1 MKPYCIARNLIGQ
14 QPRLV
19 MAWGAAQELK
29 DLLRAG
35 VEGTW
40 GRMCRVIGEHGSLL
54 SSPMTL
60 SVPCWGTKDHT
71 LHPMLRG
78 DGFFFRVKVGL
89 QSMSLF
95 EKWSHKSTLRW
106 WQSKSEIGREPRQ
119 SLFSSRWALWA
130 TESLLTAGWLHGTL
144 PETPAKRARELEC
157 WCTNTIVSELLPG
170 TISQTL
176 GLSPTCPS
184 C

>member
-1 MKPYCIARNLIGQ
+1 MKPYCIAINLIGQ

-19 MAWGAAQELK
+19 MARGAAWEFK
-29 DLLRAG
+29 NLLIAG
-35 VEGTW
+35 MGVTW
-40 GRMCRVIGEHGSLL
+40 GRMCWAIGEHGSLL
-54 SSPMTL
+54 SSPMT
-60 SVPCWGTKDHT
+60 CWGTKDHI

-78 DGFFFRVKVGL
+78 DGFSFRVKVGL
-89 QSMSLF
+89 QSMSLL
-95 EKWSHKSTLRW
+95 ERWSQKSTLRW

-130 TESLLTAGWLHGTL
+130 MESLLTSGCLHGTL

-157 WCTNTIVSELLPG
+157 WCTNTIASELLPG

-176 GLSPTCPS
+176 GLSPSCPS